1 MQNHLAKRQ
10 CIKSIII
17 SLERVAKVKKSGIVI
32 ETNAEYH
39 GYKEAISKSRLANM
53 SVCPAY
59 FKWHEDNPTEPS
71 KDMVL
76 GSAFHKIVLEPETFD
91 KEFMIMPHFDR
102 RTKEGRLGY
111 ENLMNKV
118 QGECITLITK
128 EQYDTICGM
137 RDSIMSNPYA
147 RTLINGNIEQSMYWT
162 DELTKVECKC
172 RPDVWRKV
180 ADKVVITDLKSTKS
194 VLPNDFMREVVKY
207 HYDLQD
213 AMYTNGASKVLGV
226 PKDNIDFVFIA
237 VEKKPPYL
245 LNIVQADTYVIQ
257 KGEADFREYIG
268 TYAECKANN
277 DWYGLNGS
285 RGIINTLSLPEY
297 LIKKEN

>member
-1 MQNHLAKRQ
+1 MN
-10 CIKSIII
+10 
-17 SLERVAKVKKSGIVI
+17 KSGIVI

-39 GYKEAISKSRLANM
+39 GYREAISKSRLANM

-59 FKWHEDNPTEPS
+59 FKWCEDNPQEPS
-71 KDMVL
+71 EDMVL

-147 RTLINGNIEQSMYWT
+147 RKLINGNVEQSMYFT
-162 DELTKVECKC
+162 DDLTKVECKC

-180 ADKVVITDLKSTKS
+180 SDRVVITDLKSAKS
-194 VLPNDFMREVVKY
+194 VMPNDFMRDCVKY
-207 HYDLQD
+207 HYDLQT
-213 AMYTNGASKVLGV
+213 AMYRDGASKVLGV

-245 LNIVQADTYVIQ
+245 LNIMQADTYVIQ
-257 KGEADFREYIG
+257 KGEADFREFIG
-268 TYAECKANN
+268 TYAECKA
-277 DWYGLNGS
+277 DGVFYGLNGKN
-285 RGIINTLSLPEY
+285 GIINTLSLPEY
-297 LIKKEN
+297 LIRDKES

>member
-1 MQNHLAKRQ
+1 M
-10 CIKSIII
+10 
-17 SLERVAKVKKSGIVI
+17 KKSGIVI

-39 GYKEAISKSRLANM
+39 GYREAISKSRLANM

-59 FKWHEDNPTEPS
+59 FKWCEDNPQEPS
-71 KDMVL
+71 EDMVL

-137 RDSIMSNPYA
+137 RDSIMANPYA
-147 RTLINGNIEQSMYWT
+147 RKLINGNIEQSMYFT

-180 ADKVVITDLKSTKS
+180 ADRVVITDLKSAKS
-194 VLPNDFMREVVKY
+194 VMPNDFMRDCVKY
-207 HYDLQD
+207 HYDLQT
-213 AMYTNGASKVLGV
+213 AMYREGVSKNLNM

-245 LNIVQADTYVIQ
+245 LNIMQADTYVIQ

-268 TYAECKANN
+268 TYAECLETSN
-277 DWYGLNGS
+277 WYSFNGKDN
-285 RGIINTLSLPEY
+285 IINNLSLPNY
-297 LIKKEN
+297 LLKDKEID

>member
-1 MQNHLAKRQ
+1 M
-10 CIKSIII
+10 
-17 SLERVAKVKKSGIVI
+17 KSGIVI

-39 GYKEAISKSRLANM
+39 GYREAISKSRLANM

-59 FKWHEDNPTEPS
+59 FKWCEDNPTEPS
-71 KDMVL
+71 DDMVL

-118 QGECITLITK
+118 QGGAITLITK

-147 RTLINGNIEQSMYWT
+147 RKLINGNIEQSMYFT
-162 DELTKVECKC
+162 DDLTKVECKC

-180 ADKVVITDLKSTKS
+180 ADRVVITDLKSAKS
-194 VLPNDFMREVVKY
+194 VMPNDFMRDCVKY
-207 HYDLQD
+207 HYDLQT
-213 AMYTNGASKVLGV
+213 AMYRDGASKVLGV

-245 LNIVQADTYVIQ
+245 LNIMQADTYVIQ

-268 TYAECKANN
+268 TYKECLETQN
-277 DWYGLNGS
+277 WYSFNGKDN
-285 RGIINTLSLPEY
+285 IINNLSLPSY
-297 LIKKEN
+297 LLKDKEID

>member
-1 MQNHLAKRQ
+1 M
-10 CIKSIII
+10 
-17 SLERVAKVKKSGIVI
+17 KSGIVI

-39 GYKEAISKSRLANM
+39 GYREAISKSRLANM

-59 FKWHEDNPTEPS
+59 FKWCEDNPQDPS
-71 KDMVL
+71 EDMVL

-147 RTLINGNIEQSMYWT
+147 RKLINGNVEQSMYFT
-162 DELTKVECKC
+162 DDLTKVECKC

-180 ADKVVITDLKSTKS
+180 ADRVVITDLKSAKS
-194 VLPNDFMREVVKY
+194 VMPNEFMRDCVKY
-207 HYDLQD
+207 HYDLQT
-213 AMYTNGASKVLGV
+213 AMYRDGASKVLGV

-245 LNIVQADTYVIQ
+245 LNIMQADTYVIQ

-268 TYAECKANN
+268 TYAECKA
-277 DWYGLNGS
+277 DGVFYGLNGKN
-285 RGIINTLSLPEY
+285 GIINTLSLPEY
-297 LIKKEN
+297 LIKSKENT

>member
-1 MQNHLAKRQ
+1 M
-10 CIKSIII
+10 
-17 SLERVAKVKKSGIVI
+17 KKSGIVI

-39 GYKEAISKSRLANM
+39 GYREAISKSRLANM

-59 FKWHEDNPTEPS
+59 FKWCEDNPQEPS
-71 KDMVL
+71 EDMVI

-91 KEFMIMPHFDR
+91 DEFVVMPRIDR
-102 RTKEGRLGY
+102 RSKEG
-111 ENLMNKV
+111 KV
-118 QGECITLITK
+118 AYNQFKAIIGDLQPITQ

-147 RTLINGNIEQSMYWT
+147 RKLINGNIEQSMYFT
-162 DELTKVECKC
+162 DDLTKVECKC

-180 ADKVVITDLKSTKS
+180 ADRVVITDLKSAKS
-194 VLPNDFMREVVKY
+194 VMPNDFMRDVVKY
-207 HYDLQD
+207 HYDLQT
-213 AMYTNGASKVLGV
+213 AMYRDGVSKVLNI

-245 LNIVQADTYVIQ
+245 LNIMQADTYVIQ

-268 TYAECKANN
+268 TYKECLETKN
-277 DWYGLNGS
+277 WYGYNGKDN
-285 RGIINTLSLPEY
+285 IINNLSLPSY
-297 LIKKEN
+297 LLKDKEID

>member
-1 MQNHLAKRQ
+1 MN
-10 CIKSIII
+10 
-17 SLERVAKVKKSGIVI
+17 KSGIVI

-39 GYKEAISKSRLANM
+39 GYREAISKSRLANM

-59 FKWHEDNPTEPS
+59 FKWCEDNPTEPS
-71 KDMVL
+71 DDMVI

-91 KEFMIMPHFDR
+91 DEFVVMPNFDR
-102 RTKEGRLGY
+102 RTKEGKLKYAEFVEQSEG
-111 ENLMNKV
+111 KTV
-118 QGECITLITK
+118 ITQ

-147 RTLINGNIEQSMYWT
+147 RKLINGNIEQSMYWT

-180 ADKVVITDLKSTKS
+180 ADRVVITDLKSTKS
-194 VLPNDFMREVVKY
+194 VMPNDFMRDVVKY
-207 HYDLQD
+207 HYDLQT
-213 AMYTNGASKVLGV
+213 AMYREGVSKNLNM

-237 VEKKPPYL
+237 VEKKTPYL
-245 LNIVQADTYVIQ
+245 LNIMQADTYVIQ

-268 TYAECKANN
+268 TYKECLETQN
-277 DWYGLNGS
+277 WYSFNGKDN
-285 RGIINTLSLPEY
+285 IINNLSLPSY
-297 LIKKEN
+297 LLKDKEID

>member
-1 MQNHLAKRQ
+1 M
-10 CIKSIII
+10 
-17 SLERVAKVKKSGIVI
+17 KSGIVI

-39 GYKEAISKSRLANM
+39 GYREAISKSRLANM

-59 FKWHEDNPTEPS
+59 FKWCEDNPQEPS
-71 KDMVL
+71 EDMVL

-147 RTLINGNIEQSMYWT
+147 KKLINGNIEQSMYFT
-162 DELTKVECKC
+162 DDLTKVECKC

-180 ADKVVITDLKSTKS
+180 ADRVVITDLKSAKS
-194 VLPNDFMREVVKY
+194 VMPNDFMRDCVKY
-207 HYDLQD
+207 HYDLQT
-213 AMYTNGASKVLGV
+213 AMYRDGASKVLGV

-245 LNIVQADTYVIQ
+245 LNIMQADTYVIQ

-268 TYAECKANN
+268 TYAECLETNN
-277 DWYGLNGS
+277 WYSFNGKDN
-285 RGIINTLSLPEY
+285 IINNLSLPSY
-297 LIKKEN
+297 LLKDKEID

>member
-1 MQNHLAKRQ
+1 MN
-10 CIKSIII
+10 
-17 SLERVAKVKKSGIVI
+17 KSGIVI

-39 GYKEAISKSRLANM
+39 GYREAISKSRLANM

-59 FKWHEDNPTEPS
+59 FKWCEDNPTEPS
-71 KDMVL
+71 EDMVL

-91 KEFMIMPHFDR
+91 KEFMIMPYFDR

-137 RDSIMSNPYA
+137 RDSIMANPYA
-147 RTLINGNIEQSMYWT
+147 RKLINGNIEQSMYFT
-162 DELTKVECKC
+162 DDLTKVECKC

-180 ADKVVITDLKSTKS
+180 ADRVVITDLKSAKS
-194 VLPNDFMREVVKY
+194 VMPNDFMRDCVKY
-207 HYDLQD
+207 HYDLQT
-213 AMYTNGASKVLGV
+213 AMYRDGVSKVLNI

-245 LNIVQADTYVIQ
+245 LNIMQADTYVIQ

-268 TYAECKANN
+268 TYAECKA
-277 DWYGLNGS
+277 DGVFYGLNGKN
-285 RGIINTLSLPEY
+285 GIINTLSLPEY
-297 LIKKEN
+297 LIKSKENT

>member
-1 MQNHLAKRQ
+1 M
-10 CIKSIII
+10 
-17 SLERVAKVKKSGIVI
+17 KSGIVI

-39 GYKEAISKSRLANM
+39 GYREAISKSRLANM

-59 FKWHEDNPTEPS
+59 FKWCEDNPTEPS
-71 KDMVL
+71 EDMVL

-118 QGECITLITK
+118 QGHAITLITK

-137 RDSIMSNPYA
+137 RYSIMSNPYA
-147 RTLINGNIEQSMYWT
+147 RKLINGNIEQSMYWT
-162 DELTKVECKC
+162 DELTKVNCKC
-172 RPDVWRKV
+172 RPDVWRRV
-180 ADKVVITDLKSTKS
+180 ADRVVITDLKSAKS
-194 VLPNDFMREVVKY
+194 VMPNEFMRDCVKY
-207 HYDLQD
+207 HYDLQT
-213 AMYTNGASKVLGV
+213 AMYRDGVSKVLGV
-226 PKDNIDFVFIA
+226 PKENIDFVFIA

-245 LNIVQADTYVIQ
+245 LNIMQADTYVIQ

-268 TYAECKANN
+268 TYAECLETHN
-277 DWYGLNGS
+277 WYGLNG
-285 RGIINTLSLPEY
+285 RDNIINNLSLPSY
-297 LIKKEN
+297 LLKDKEID

>member
-1 MQNHLAKRQ
+1 MN
-10 CIKSIII
+10 
-17 SLERVAKVKKSGIVI
+17 KSGIVI

-39 GYKEAISKSRLANM
+39 GYREAISKSRLANM

-59 FKWHEDNPTEPS
+59 FKWCEDNPQEPS
-71 KDMVL
+71 EDMVL

-147 RTLINGNIEQSMYWT
+147 RKLINGNIEQSMYFT
-162 DELTKVECKC
+162 DDLTKVECKC

-180 ADKVVITDLKSTKS
+180 ADRVVITDLKSAKS
-194 VLPNDFMREVVKY
+194 VMPNDFMRDCVKY
-207 HYDLQD
+207 HYDLQT
-213 AMYTNGASKVLGV
+213 AMYREGASKVLGV

-245 LNIVQADTYVIQ
+245 LNIMQADTYVIQ

-268 TYAECKANN
+268 TYKECLE
-277 DWYGLNGS
+277 DGIYYGLNGKN
-285 RGIINTLSLPEY
+285 GIINNLSLPSY
-297 LIKKEN
+297 LLKNED

>member
-1 MQNHLAKRQ
+1 M
-10 CIKSIII
+10 
-17 SLERVAKVKKSGIVI
+17 KSGIVI

-39 GYKEAISKSRLANM
+39 GYKDAISKSRLANM
-53 SVCPAY
+53 SICPAY
-59 FKWHEDNPTEPS
+59 FKWCEDNPTEPS
-71 KDMVL
+71 EDMVL

-147 RTLINGNIEQSMYWT
+147 RKLINGNIEQSMYFT
-162 DELTKVECKC
+162 DDLTKVECKC

-180 ADKVVITDLKSTKS
+180 ADRVVITDLKSAKS
-194 VLPNDFMREVVKY
+194 VMPNDFMRDCVKY
-207 HYDLQD
+207 HYDLQT
-213 AMYTNGASKVLGV
+213 AMYRDGASKVLGV

-245 LNIVQADTYVIQ
+245 LNIMQADTYVIQ

-268 TYAECKANN
+268 TYAECKA
-277 DWYGLNGS
+277 DGVFYGLNGKN
-285 RGIINTLSLPEY
+285 GIINTLSLPDY

>member
-1 MQNHLAKRQ
+1 M
-10 CIKSIII
+10 
-17 SLERVAKVKKSGIVI
+17 KSGIVI

-39 GYKEAISKSRLANM
+39 GYREAISKSRLANM

-59 FKWHEDNPTEPS
+59 FKWCEDNPTEPS

-91 KEFMIMPHFDR
+91 KEFMIMPHFDI

-118 QGECITLITK
+118 QGGAITLITQ

-137 RDSIMSNPYA
+137 RDSIMANPYA
-147 RTLINGNIEQSMYWT
+147 KKLINGNIEQSMYFT

-180 ADKVVITDLKSTKS
+180 ADRVVITDLKSAKS
-194 VLPNDFMREVVKY
+194 VMPNDFMRDCVKY
-207 HYDLQD
+207 HYDLQT
-213 AMYTNGASKVLGV
+213 AMYRDGASKVLGV

-245 LNIVQADTYVIQ
+245 LNIMQADTYVIQ

-268 TYAECKANN
+268 TYAECKETS
-277 DWYGLNGS
+277 DWFGLNGS
-285 RGIINTLSLPEY
+285 KGIINTLSLPSY
-297 LIKKEN
+297 LIKES

>member
-1 MQNHLAKRQ
+1 MN
-10 CIKSIII
+10 
-17 SLERVAKVKKSGIVI
+17 KSGIVI

-39 GYKEAISKSRLANM
+39 DYREAISKSRLANM

-59 FKWHEDNPTEPS
+59 FKWCEDNPTDPS
-71 KDMVL
+71 EDMVL

-147 RTLINGNIEQSMYWT
+147 RKLINGNIEQSMYFT
-162 DELTKVECKC
+162 DDLTKVECKC

-180 ADKVVITDLKSTKS
+180 ADRVVITDLKSAKS
-194 VLPNDFMREVVKY
+194 VMPNDFMRDCVKY
-207 HYDLQD
+207 HYDLQT
-213 AMYTNGASKVLGV
+213 AMYRDGASKVLGV

-245 LNIVQADTYVIQ
+245 LNIMQADTYVIQ

-268 TYAECKANN
+268 TYKECIETQN
-277 DWYGLNGS
+277 WYGLNGS
-285 RGIINTLSLPEY
+285 MGIINTLSLPEY

>member
-1 MQNHLAKRQ
+1 M
-10 CIKSIII
+10 
-17 SLERVAKVKKSGIVI
+17 KSGIVI

-39 GYKEAISKSRLANM
+39 GYREAISKSRLANM

-59 FKWHEDNPTEPS
+59 FKWCEDNPTEPS
-71 KDMVL
+71 EDMVI
-76 GSAFHKIVLEPETFD
+76 GSAFHKIVLEPDTFD

-137 RDSIMSNPYA
+137 RDSIMANPYA
-147 RTLINGNIEQSMYWT
+147 RKLINGNIEQSMYFT
-162 DELTKVECKC
+162 DDLTKVECKC

-180 ADKVVITDLKSTKS
+180 ADRVVITDLKSAKS
-194 VLPNDFMREVVKY
+194 VMPNDFMRDCVKY
-207 HYDLQD
+207 HYDLQT
-213 AMYTNGASKVLGV
+213 AMYRDGASKVLGV

-245 LNIVQADTYVIQ
+245 LNIMQADTYVIQ

-268 TYAECKANN
+268 TYAECKA
-277 DWYGLNGS
+277 DGVFYGLNGKN
-285 RGIINTLSLPEY
+285 GIINTLSLPEY
-297 LIKKEN
+297 LIRDKES

>member
-1 MQNHLAKRQ
+1 M
-10 CIKSIII
+10 
-17 SLERVAKVKKSGIVI
+17 KKSGIVI

-39 GYKEAISKSRLANM
+39 GYREAISKSRLANM

-59 FKWHEDNPTEPS
+59 FKWCEDNPQEPS
-71 KDMVL
+71 EDMVL

-137 RDSIMSNPYA
+137 RDSIMANPYA
-147 RTLINGNIEQSMYWT
+147 RKLINGNIEQSMYFT
-162 DELTKVECKC
+162 DDLTKVECKC

-180 ADKVVITDLKSTKS
+180 ADRVVITDLKSAKS
-194 VLPNDFMREVVKY
+194 VMPNDFMRDCVKY
-207 HYDLQD
+207 HYDLQT
-213 AMYTNGASKVLGV
+213 AMYREGVSKNLNM

-245 LNIVQADTYVIQ
+245 LNIMQADTYVIQ

-268 TYAECKANN
+268 TYAECLETSN
-277 DWYGLNGS
+277 WYSFNGKDN
-285 RGIINTLSLPEY
+285 IINNLSLPNY
-297 LIKKEN
+297 LLKDKEID

>member
-1 MQNHLAKRQ
+1 
-10 CIKSIII
+10 
-17 SLERVAKVKKSGIVI
+17 
-32 ETNAEYH
+32 
-39 GYKEAISKSRLANM
+39 
-53 SVCPAY
+53 
-59 FKWHEDNPTEPS
+59 
-71 KDMVL
+71 MVL

-147 RTLINGNIEQSMYWT
+147 RKLINGNIEQSMYFT
-162 DELTKVECKC
+162 DELTKVGCKC

-180 ADKVVITDLKSTKS
+180 ADRVVITDLKSAKS
-194 VLPNDFMREVVKY
+194 VMPNDFMRDCVKY
-207 HYDLQD
+207 HYDLQT
-213 AMYTNGASKVLGV
+213 AMYREGVSKTLNM

-245 LNIVQADTYVIQ
+245 LNIMQADTYVIQ
-257 KGEADFREYIG
+257 KGEADFREFIG
-268 TYAECKANN
+268 TYKECKETNN
-277 DWYGLNGS
+277 YYGLNGAN
-285 RGIINTLSLPEY
+285 GIINTLSLPDY

>member
-1 MQNHLAKRQ
+1 MN
-10 CIKSIII
+10 
-17 SLERVAKVKKSGIVI
+17 KSGIVI

-39 GYKEAISKSRLANM
+39 GYREAISKSRLANM

-59 FKWHEDNPTEPS
+59 FKWCEDNPQEPS
-71 KDMVL
+71 EDMVL

-118 QGECITLITK
+118 QGECITLITQ

-147 RTLINGNIEQSMYWT
+147 RKLINGNIEQSMYFT
-162 DELTKVECKC
+162 DDLTKVECKC

-180 ADKVVITDLKSTKS
+180 ADRVVITDLKSAKS
-194 VLPNDFMREVVKY
+194 VMPNDFMRDCAKY
-207 HYDLQD
+207 HYDLQT
-213 AMYTNGASKVLGV
+213 AMYRDGASKVLGV

-245 LNIVQADTYVIQ
+245 LNIMQADTYVIQ
-257 KGEADFREYIG
+257 KGEADFREFIG
-268 TYAECKANN
+268 TYAECKA
-277 DWYGLNGS
+277 DGVFYGLNGKN
-285 RGIINTLSLPEY
+285 GIINTLSLPEY
-297 LIKKEN
+297 LIRDKES